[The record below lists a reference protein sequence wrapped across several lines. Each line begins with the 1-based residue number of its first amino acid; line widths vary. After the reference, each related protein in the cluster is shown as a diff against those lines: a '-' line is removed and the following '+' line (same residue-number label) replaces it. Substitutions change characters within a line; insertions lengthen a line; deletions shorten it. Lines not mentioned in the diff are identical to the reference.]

1 MNKQTLTKRKKKAT
15 SARRSA
21 REAAQE
27 AFARFLDDGSPKAL
41 DDYAKATAKA
51 DALADAV
58 DKIGD
63 KIDDKKKSRS
73 LTPATRTEIPFD
85 REAHRKKKEAYIE
98 RLNELAHEFRD
109 AHGWQATSMDDVKKW
124 AKRTDRDL
132 PEEPERPGASRRR
145 RST

>member
-21 REAAQE
+21 RKAAQE
-27 AFARFLDDGSPKAL
+27 AFARFLDDGTTDAL
-41 DDYAKATAKA
+41 DDYAEATAKA
-51 DALADAV
+51 EALADAV

-63 KIDDKKKSRS
+63 KIDEKESRS

-85 REAHRKKKEAYIE
+85 REAHRKKKEAYME

-109 AHGWQATSMDDVKKW
+109 AHGWQAVSFDDVKSW
-124 AKRTDRDL
+124 AKRTGRDL
-132 PEEPERPGASRRR
+132 PEEPERPGQRRRR